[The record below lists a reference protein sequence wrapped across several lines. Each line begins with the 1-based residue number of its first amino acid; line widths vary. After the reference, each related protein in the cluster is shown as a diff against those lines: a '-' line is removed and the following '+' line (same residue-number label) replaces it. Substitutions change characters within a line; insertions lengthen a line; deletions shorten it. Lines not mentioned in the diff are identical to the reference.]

1 MESTVILEFPTPA
14 AFRAAVADAVGVDL
28 TQTVEAAF
36 AGPLGPLTVKSR
48 LRHVPAPWQ
57 ALGVVKAKA
66 HAGDPT
72 VLAPW
77 PLVLPLEPAPVPAG
91 PLGRVLFVLPA
102 AGLARL
108 VELVGE
114 SGEMRLGASGE
125 DAMVLA
131 TDPPLL
137 AALRADG
144 AAGQAYTEQAPGVW
158 VALGHAFPKAGLF
171 RAAADHFALV
181 GPGRRLAVRKADHFV
196 PVAPAVAVALP
207 RLPAATPVDRPP
219 APVGVRA
226 RLAPSPALVLPQ
238 PTAWVLTDDPD
249 GQLAEL
255 VREAPATVVG
265 RLELARTPTRIVL
278 RTRGGRAD
286 PPAVGVRGVGL
297 VAYSKLPNLL
307 VPVESRLVP
316 PLRRDAVRKLLAP
329 DPARLFWLLP
339 DADGRGF
346 VPESVP
352 VAAFAPLADLV
363 DYQSEAAARERAY
376 QPFGNRFALNAF
388 YSAEAG
394 PDDEPV
400 PQGGKV
406 PREKKVRVP
415 TAAWTPADRAAAPAP
430 AGPDPVPVQLE
441 QKPDELRLELR
452 ALEDRFRALDGP
464 PDAPERLALWPAI
477 ARLSGALGDKAEA
490 SLAWA
495 AAVWELP
502 EVPAAWAA
510 EWASA
515 EVGGH
520 WRGAVEVELKG
531 HLAAADP
538 SPAGAR
544 ETAALLVALC
554 RQAPPPAW
562 LGAHLP
568 AARQYVER
576 HEEVLGIRVV
586 WLAWWHLAHA
596 GGAADVLA
604 LARTRDRVLKRLLE
618 EGLNRERDL
627 PYFLRTGGE
636 AAGERLRLVRDRLAR
651 VRELALKWQAAD
663 DVKVN
668 RPYTDLVFAFGL
680 AKLGE
685 VTAARSLVAEATR
698 ALTVDVPGT
707 GKPDPAHAFLSK
719 ALGWRVENVIGGR
732 PHAGPLSPELLA
744 ELAALDANRTN
755 RSSKVYVV
763 NRFRQESW
771 VLEPQEKVDPY
782 AEWGHH
788 GSGLQRQLAE
798 LAGTRD
804 PEEVATRFREL
815 LRAHPRPEERLLI
828 LAEALP
834 VTPRAGEEFAVA
846 AVQQVSAAVAAGG
859 DPAYQTQAL
868 ERALFLAAH
877 YSRPELVRALFD
889 QCLGL
894 LAARDDRARYA
905 AIARLAREGLRGLR
919 KLGLKDDISRFL
931 TQMTELVVRQ
941 RSLPQLKKDAAG
953 GWPTVL
959 TALLHLAEGWL
970 YFGGYAQAR
979 PFLDE
984 ARAELLDKAGK
995 QDAPETSADERVTLA
1010 RTYVTVLGRGPID
1023 DAMARIEEV
1032 FARIGPVPNAYTTGS
1047 HFSRLHLTVV
1057 EDAVRTLVADDVG
1070 LGETA
1075 RRWLDDDEYLV
1086 RRRIHR
1092 DLQAAMAAARV

>member
-400 PQGGKV
+400 PQGRQG
-406 PREKKVRVP
+406 
-415 TAAWTPADRAAAPAP
+415 PAGEEGAGADGRLDAGRPGGRAGTGRTRPGAGPARTEARRAP
-430 AGPDPVPVQLE
+430 AGAPGPGGPLPGPGRPAGRPRAAGPVAGDRPAERGSGRQGRGV
-441 QKPDELRLELR
+441 PRLGRGRLGVAR
-452 ALEDRFRALDGP
+452 GAGRLGRRVGVGGGRRPLAGAGRGGAQGP
-464 PDAPERLALWPAI
+464 P
-477 ARLSGALGDKAEA
+477 G
-490 SLAWA
+490 
-495 AAVWELP
+495 
-502 EVPAAWAA
+502 
-510 EWASA
+510 
-515 EVGGH
+515 
-520 WRGAVEVELKG
+520 
-531 HLAAADP
+531 
-538 SPAGAR
+538 
-544 ETAALLVALC
+544 
-554 RQAPPPAW
+554 
-562 LGAHLP
+562 
-568 AARQYVER
+568 
-576 HEEVLGIRVV
+576 
-586 WLAWWHLAHA
+586 
-596 GGAADVLA
+596 
-604 LARTRDRVLKRLLE
+604 
-618 EGLNRERDL
+618 
-627 PYFLRTGGE
+627 
-636 AAGERLRLVRDRLAR
+636 
-651 VRELALKWQAAD
+651 
-663 DVKVN
+663 
-668 RPYTDLVFAFGL
+668 
-680 AKLGE
+680 
-685 VTAARSLVAEATR
+685 
-698 ALTVDVPGT
+698 
-707 GKPDPAHAFLSK
+707 
-719 ALGWRVENVIGGR
+719 GGR
-732 PHAGPLSPELLA
+732 P
-744 ELAALDANRTN
+744 
-755 RSSKVYVV
+755 
-763 NRFRQESW
+763 
-771 VLEPQEKVDPY
+771 
-782 AEWGHH
+782 
-788 GSGLQRQLAE
+788 
-798 LAGTRD
+798 
-804 PEEVATRFREL
+804 VA
-815 LRAHPRPEERLLI
+815 
-828 LAEALP
+828 
-834 VTPRAGEEFAVA
+834 
-846 AVQQVSAAVAAGG
+846 
-859 DPAYQTQAL
+859 
-868 ERALFLAAH
+868 
-877 YSRPELVRALFD
+877 
-889 QCLGL
+889 
-894 LAARDDRARYA
+894 
-905 AIARLAREGLRGLR
+905 
-919 KLGLKDDISRFL
+919 
-931 TQMTELVVRQ
+931 
-941 RSLPQLKKDAAG
+941 
-953 GWPTVL
+953 
-959 TALLHLAEGWL
+959 
-970 YFGGYAQAR
+970 
-979 PFLDE
+979 
-984 ARAELLDKAGK
+984 
-995 QDAPETSADERVTLA
+995 
-1010 RTYVTVLGRGPID
+1010 GRGPRD
-1023 DAMARIEEV
+1023 G
-1032 FARIGPVPNAYTTGS
+1032 GPPRSPCAG
-1047 HFSRLHLTVV
+1047 
-1057 EDAVRTLVADDVG
+1057 
-1070 LGETA
+1070 
-1075 RRWLDDDEYLV
+1075 
-1086 RRRIHR
+1086 RRRR
-1092 DLQAAMAAARV
+1092 RRGSGPTCRPPGSTSSGTRRS